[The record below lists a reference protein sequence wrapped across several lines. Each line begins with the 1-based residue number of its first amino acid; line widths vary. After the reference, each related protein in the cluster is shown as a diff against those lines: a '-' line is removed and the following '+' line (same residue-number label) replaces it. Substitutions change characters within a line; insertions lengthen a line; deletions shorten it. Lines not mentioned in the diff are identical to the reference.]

1 MKVSTRTKAIGA
13 LVITGVLGGIAPLF
27 MKVALKEFSSYQ
39 ILFIRFGLATLLVI
53 PLLFKHLKRFTFKKS
68 LLIIPSGLLFTGNVF
83 FMVVGI
89 QYTTSIVSQ
98 LFYLLTPVIVT
109 LVGYFL
115 FKERISSRRILS
127 MAICFGGSTVLILR
141 SVQGGELVSSIGTL
155 RGNILI
161 LCAVMSWSLYVVY
174 SKRISQKFE
183 PTVFLVSNFIIAL
196 LVSFLSF
203 LFMNISVISTATR
216 FIHSSFPVMGSLLA
230 LGVINSVLFFFMYQW
245 SLKHVSAF
253 IVASTTYLSPLS
265 AALFAIPFFGEKLSM
280 TLLFSALS
288 IFLGSYLI
296 LTEKK

>member
-1 MKVSTRTKAIGA
+1 MQLSTRTKAIGA
-13 LVITGVLGGIAPLF
+13 LVLTGILGGIAPLF
-27 MKVALKEFSSYQ
+27 MKVALAEFNSYQ
-39 ILFIRFGLATLLVI
+39 ILFIRFGLATFLIL
-53 PLLFKHLKRFTFKKS
+53 PLLFKYLKKITLKKS

-98 LFYLLTPVIVT
+98 LFYLLTPVIVSF
-109 LVGYFL
+109 VGYVL
-115 FKERISSRRILS
+115 FKDRISAKRILS
-127 MAICFGGSTVLILR
+127 MVICFGGSTLLILR
-141 SVQGGELVSSIGTL
+141 SVQGGALINSIGTL

-196 LVSFLSF
+196 TVSLFSFFL
-203 LFMNISVISTATR
+203 MNISIITTTTQ
-216 FIHSSFPVMGSLLA
+216 FIHSSFPVMASLVALA
-230 LGVINSVLFFFMYQW
+230 VINSVLFFFMYQW

-265 AALFAIPFFGEKLSM
+265 AALFAIPFFGERLSM
-280 TLLFSALS
+280 TLVLSAAS
-288 IFLGSYLI
+288 IFLGSYFI

>member
-1 MKVSTRTKAIGA
+1 MQLSTRTKAIGA
-13 LVITGVLGGIAPLF
+13 LVLTGILGGIAPLF
-27 MKVALKEFSSYQ
+27 MKVALVEFNSYQ
-39 ILFIRFGLATLLVI
+39 ILFIRFGLATFLVL
-53 PLLFKHLKRFTFKKS
+53 PLLFKYLKKITLKKS

-98 LFYLLTPVIVT
+98 LFYLLTPVIVSF
-109 LVGYFL
+109 VGYAL
-115 FKERISSRRILS
+115 FKDRISAKRILS
-127 MAICFGGSTVLILR
+127 MVICFGGSTLLILR
-141 SVQGGELVSSIGTL
+141 SVQGGALINSIGTL

-183 PTVFLVSNFIIAL
+183 PTVFLVSNFVIAL
-196 LVSFLSF
+196 TVSLFSF
-203 LFMNISVISTATR
+203 LFMNISIITTTTQ
-216 FIHSSFPVMGSLLA
+216 FIHSSLPVMASLVALA
-230 LGVINSVLFFFMYQW
+230 VINSVLFFFMYQW

-265 AALFAIPFFGEKLSM
+265 AALFAIPFFGERLSM
-280 TLLFSALS
+280 TLGLSALS
-288 IFLGSYLI
+288 IFLGSYFI